1 MKRPL
6 DECFRGGPEGA
17 STLLHFFSVA
27 TCLGDT
33 RQALLESSMSLLSFL
48 FFHKFFLPS
57 RGVILVSFVGKAF
70 VMQMIEA
77 VK

>member
-17 STLLHFFSVA
+17 STLLHFLSVA

-33 RQALLESSMSLLSFL
+33 RQALLESSMSLLSFFVFTS
-48 FFHKFFLPS
+48 FFCQAE
-57 RGVILVSFVGKAF
+57 GSFWCLL
-70 VMQMIEA
+70 
-77 VK
+77 